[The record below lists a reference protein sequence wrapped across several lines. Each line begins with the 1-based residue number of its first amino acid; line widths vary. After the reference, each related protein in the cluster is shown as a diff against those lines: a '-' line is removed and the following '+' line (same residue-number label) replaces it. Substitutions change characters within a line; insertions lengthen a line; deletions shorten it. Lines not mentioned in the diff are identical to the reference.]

1 MPAAALTRQ
10 KLIQSAL
17 KLFVSQGV
25 SNTTTRQIANRAEVN
40 EVTLF
45 RHFGNKY
52 GLLLAV
58 LEESTA
64 FMHLGETLVQQLNFS
79 GDMNQA
85 LKNYASAY
93 LHALDQVAPLVRS
106 VIGEAEAYPPENRQA
121 LGQGLTRANHH
132 VAQYFATVI
141 QQGQLKTLLPPEKL
155 ASLLNGMLLGY
166 ATVELTTESHQLWE
180 SEADFLEQV
189 RLLFLQGAIAP
200 YNGQA
205 SLLNGSG
212 ELSPSLLPNPAV
224 LDPAVSD
231 LAVVDLPASMVHQI
245 LKQTRKVSP
254 QAYAIAYV
262 LFGAGLSAEEVINL
276 KRMHQICDSSQHV
289 LQIMTDRGRQV
300 PINQWIFG
308 KRYGSYTSNPLT
320 RWLKSRKDSSPAM
333 FLSEATAADAD
344 KSLVP
349 LDLPTLMA
357 QWQTWVDGLLVPQ
370 GHVPGIAQAQPTWCV
385 EMLMRGVTLENLS
398 ILTGQPQ
405 SALRPYD
412 ERAKQKAAL
421 EQATQ
426 LDRKSS

>member
-205 SLLNGSG
+205 SLSNGSG
-212 ELSPSLLPNPAV
+212 ELSTPLLPHPAILDPAV
-224 LDPAVSD
+224 LDPAGLD
-231 LAVVDLPASMVHQI
+231 LAVLDLPASMVHQI

-276 KRMHQICDSSQHV
+276 KRMHQICDSS
-289 LQIMTDRGRQV
+289 I
-300 PINQWIFG
+300 
-308 KRYGSYTSNPLT
+308 PLT
-320 RWLKSRKDSSPAM
+320 RWLKGRKDSSPAM

-370 GHVPGIAQAQPTWCV
+370 GHAPGIAQAQPTWCV